1 MKQVIGGKV
10 YNTETAE
17 VIGSY
22 SNNLSYSDF
31 RNFEETLYL
40 TKKGNY
46 FLAGQGGPMTKY
58 AESVGDG
65 LGSGSDITP
74 LSKESALQWAEQYC
88 GDDEDVMEHFKD
100 MIEEA

>member
-1 MKQVIGGKV
+1 MKQVIDGKV

-17 VIGSY
+17 IIGSY

-31 RNFEETLYL
+31 RNFEETLHV

-46 FLAGQGGPMTKY
+46 FLAGRGGPMTQY

-65 LGSGSDITP
+65 VGSGSSIEP
-74 LSKESALQWAEQYC
+74 LSKEAALKWAEQYC

-100 MIEEA
+100 VIEEA